1 LRARDSG
8 TTLPAEQVTFLQ
20 VPSDYHGFPRLI
32 ASHYLPAVLIR
43 DSLADHSYYP
53 RIEAQADY
61 VASSAWNDDV
71 SAAAAKA
78 WFTTE
83 GEMTDL
89 GEWSDGV
96 SVNPIQI
103 ISSPLELPDDNLAAC
118 PAA

>member
-1 LRARDSG
+1 M
-8 TTLPAEQVTFLQ
+8 TFLQ

-32 ASHYLPAVLIR
+32 ASHYLPAGLIR
-43 DSLADHSYYP
+43 ESLADQSYDP

-61 VASSAWNDDV
+61 IASSAWDDDD

-78 WFTTE
+78 WFMEE
-83 GEMTDL
+83 GEMTNL

-96 SVNPIQI
+96 AVKPIKI